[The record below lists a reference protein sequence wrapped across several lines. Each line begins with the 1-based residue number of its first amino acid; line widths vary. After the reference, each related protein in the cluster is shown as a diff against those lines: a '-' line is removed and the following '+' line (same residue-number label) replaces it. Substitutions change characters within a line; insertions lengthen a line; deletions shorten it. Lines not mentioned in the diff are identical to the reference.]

1 MNTRPLKEVY
11 IPGVRRSVWDVMDD
25 LLFPSDKEQ
34 QQHGRR
40 GNFLGW
46 ISNMSI
52 SVNTQQ
58 HLLSHQQDIDTCRIN
73 LIKEW

>member
-1 MNTRPLKEVY
+1 MV
-11 IPGVRRSVWDVMDD
+11 DVETFWGE
-25 LLFPSDKEQ
+25 LATCQ
-34 QQHGRR
+34 Y
-40 GNFLGW
+40 
-46 ISNMSI
+46 